1 MGDLKIKPLAGENGE
16 GAKVSK
22 KSYVAAEDNAKT
34 GTEQALAFLKK
45 HTTGWDP
52 EWFVQ
57 VVAID
62 PETEAIDDRA
72 EHPEQLDKLTLWLLK
87 RYGVK
92 NIYFAVNPLKHDP
105 KKKCSREDMAALAYA
120 HIDLDPPKVKLTP
133 DELAA
138 KKVDLLGVVD
148 GFTPAPSEV
157 VDTGNGIAAY
167 WCLAEPVPCDG
178 VTEADALADTNRRLA
193 QALSGD
199 SATDISRLMRL
210 PGTVNLP
217 TAAKAEFARPVSQA
231 RVLEWN
237 ATAYSLDDFADLPQA
252 AAAVKNVL
260 PPTSVGTAIPLKQYR
275 NLTDQQQLL
284 VKGEL
289 PKGTRSEVMH
299 SLLVRLLNDGHH
311 RDNVLATIYKEPGLW
326 AYIAD
331 KHPGDAEA
339 FALAELSSAWTDSAV
354 VGVIEAGK
362 KIAEALEAKAPP
374 SDRQPLAE
382 LMEAKARGF
391 EAPYLAAL
399 WSEDVTPDWL
409 IDNVLEN
416 MAITEIW
423 GPSQAFKSF
432 VAIDMSTAITSG
444 QDWHGNPTRR
454 QGEVLYIPGEGR
466 RNIVRRIRGAC
477 QKRGLGRDQKIRVA
491 NMPCRLSVFE
501 QYKWLREY
509 IADLPAPPILIVID
523 TLARNYGGNENS
535 AEDMGR
541 FTDHLGDLIREF
553 RCAVL
558 LIHHCGRDGKHARGS
573 YALDAGVD
581 AEYEA
586 VADNDPQRRSLLLV
600 NHKMKDG
607 ESGKKFAF
615 NMKLI
620 TLKDDNGNDL
630 QKDGQPVDTLV
641 LESGASVHALEQAEF
656 FKDHPEFRSKGKSL
670 IEQRLP
676 LVLRYAYASPGM
688 GARAMAGVVTPTL
701 RDHSWAA
708 NMHKLMVDADLVE
721 GDGFT
726 LTEAGKQA
734 AIVFD
739 CRARFVE
746 AGKDLPATPTLT
758 VEKVARS
765 AQLL

>member
-1 MGDLKIKPLAGENGE
+1 MDPTKKYPQAPESAE
-16 GAKVSK
+16 GSQYNEQSNVSAEYTFT
-22 KSYVAAEDNAKT
+22 SECMQGHFVAWRRV
-34 GTEQALAFLKK
+34 
-45 HTTGWDP
+45 WDP
-52 EWFVQ
+52 
-57 VVAID
+57 
-62 PETEAIDDRA
+62 DR
-72 EHPEQLDKLTLWLLK
+72 EVWKKVPHNGGHGVSTKRPEQWTTLE
-87 RYGVK
+87 
-92 NIYFAVNPLKHDP
+92 H
-105 KKKCSREDMAALAYA
+105 
-120 HIDLDPPKVKLTP
+120 
-133 DELAA
+133 
-138 KKVDLLGVVD
+138 
-148 GFTPAPSEV
+148 
-157 VDTGNGIAAY
+157 
-167 WCLAEPVPCDG
+167 
-178 VTEADALADTNRRLA
+178 A
-193 QALSGD
+193 QALVADPDNDLAGIGLVMTGGIREGDYTLVGIDVDDATAGFVLPFDTYTETSPSGEGYR
-199 SATDISRLMRL
+199 AFLW
-210 PGTVNLP
+210 LP
-217 TAAKAEFARPVSQA
+217 TAKAALLRDTRLDDVPDCDHVEVYLGSAPRFLTLTFDQPNGRPIAYLDDLGPWKLKAAVNTISNARPITPGT
-231 RVLEWN
+231 L
-237 ATAYSLDDFADLPQA
+237 LDLDGYQF
-252 AAAVKNVL
+252 KK
-260 PPTSVGTAIPLKQYR
+260 SIF
-275 NLTDQQQLL
+275 QLL
-284 VKGEL
+284 DGEGQ
-289 PKGTRSEVMH
+289 PVINRSDEVYN
-299 SLLVRLLNDGHH
+299 L
-311 RDNVLATIYKEPGLW
+311 I
-326 AYIAD
+326 I
-331 KHPGDAEA
+331 
-339 FALAELSSAWTDSAV
+339 ALAEQGASQEDILATLIGTDATWLYLMDHRNDNPERAKDFAKDEVNTAYPKAMAPRVKDLFASARQFQ
-354 VGVIEAGK
+354 
-362 KIAEALEAKAPP
+362 PP
-374 SDRQPLAE
+374 HDRQPLAE
-382 LMEAKARGF
+382 MMEAKARGF

-586 VADNDPQRRSLLLV
+586 IANNDPNNRTLLLE